1 MNPICSILI
10 PTRLR
15 SSILQ
20 ETLDS
25 YLNNAASPDRV
36 EVIVRVHDDDPETLE
51 WAKTRNKKIR
61 VVIGDTED
69 SYGSTFKFINC
80 IAAVSNGDWLW
91 PAADDHRCL
100 SRDWDNV
107 LAGWLPE
114 PRKAC
119 VLLTAKVVNWPNG
132 RIPIMS
138 RGLYRVLGHYGLTGF
153 ADTYLDSLTHF
164 AGIQVTSGLEVRDM
178 ILPPM
183 VPRDVMTWWKQYKGE
198 ENAHCFNV
206 DKKKLGAI
214 LGKDLGDWTTSSAP
228 ELP

>member
-1 MNPICSILI
+1 MI

-15 SSILQ
+15 AAVLQ
-20 ETLDS
+20 ETIDS
-25 YLNNAASPDRV
+25 YLSRADNTDRI

-51 WAKTRNKKIR
+51 WVKTRDKKIR
-61 VVIGDTED
+61 VIIGDTED

-80 IAAVSNGDWLW
+80 MAAVSNGDWLW
-91 PAADDHRCL
+91 PGADDHRLL
-100 SRDWDNV
+100 SQDWDKV

-114 PRKAC
+114 PRKTC
-119 VLLTAKVVNWPNG
+119 LLLTAKVVNWPNG

-164 AGIQVTSGLEVRDM
+164 AGLQVSSGLEVQDKN
-178 ILPPM
+178 IAPM
-183 VPRDVMTWWKQYKGE
+183 VPKEVMKWWTQYKGD

-206 DKKKLGAI
+206 DKIKLGAV
-214 LGKDLGDWTTSSAP
+214 LGRDLGNWTTSNAP